1 MAAPSPPQSV
11 EDVIARLHKPT
22 RAVVTSGM
30 PYANGPVHVGHV
42 AGALLPA
49 DITARW
55 LGLLIGRER
64 VLFVCG
70 SDDHGST
77 SEVAAIKANV
87 PVTEFVQNVR
97 NQQRQ
102 TLGRYSIDLDVY
114 TGTSEPECL
123 EIHRGMCHEFLKRLY
138 ANGMLEKR
146 ESLQWYDP
154 QAARFLPDRLVKG
167 RCPNPKC
174 DNESA
179 YGDECEVCGHQFEP
193 AEVIDPKS
201 VLTGV
206 TPELRS
212 TVHWWLDI
220 WSVSDVLK
228 QWLEG
233 KARTWRKGVIQDVL
247 ERVRPALRLEASE
260 EEYKPLKE
268 SLPKHKFKYAP
279 GKQLVLVFE
288 DKAGLARAQ
297 EVLDAAGLK
306 SEVADEWAHRPITRD
321 IDWGISLPP
330 LDPDLAGKTLYVWP
344 DSLIAPISFSQL
356 ALKRKGLDPES
367 YRDFWCDPNAN
378 VRQFLGQ
385 DNVFFYVLMQGALW
399 LGQQADPKRLPLPGE
414 LQLTDVFGAFH
425 LTAGGK
431 KMSKSTGNFY
441 SGDELVEE
449 RGYTCDQMRYYLAL
463 LGLGDKPS
471 DFDFQKLDER
481 NQFLAGPMNAA
492 FEKPISAA
500 LSKFDGRVPEGKLLE
515 KAETATVKMV
525 QRYVS
530 AMEKANYPSMLF
542 ELENY
547 ARIINALFTQYKP
560 HDDRAPEQGRRDA
573 LYSCFYVLKSLMIM
587 LYPIVPDTMDRL
599 RESLHL
605 PKSVFSV
612 AELGT
617 PFPPGHSVGP
627 KLPYFPAEPYERSAS
642 SSSS

>member
-1 MAAPSPPQSV
+1 
-11 EDVIARLHKPT
+11 
-22 RAVVTSGM
+22 M

-42 AGALLPA
+42 AGAILPA

-55 LGLLIGRER
+55 LGLLIGREH

-87 PVTEFVQNVR
+87 PVAELVQR
-97 NQQRQ
+97 TRAQHKQ
-102 TLGRYSIDLDVY
+102 TIDRYSISLDIY
-114 TGTSEPECL
+114 TGTSEPECF
-123 EIHRGMCHEFLKRLY
+123 EIHSQLCQEFLRRLH
-138 ANGMLEKR
+138 AHGMLEKR

-154 QAARFLPDRLVKG
+154 QVGRFLPDRMVRG

-174 DNESA
+174 DNQSA

-193 AEVIDPKS
+193 ADVIDPKS

-206 TPELRS
+206 TPELKS

-228 QWLEG
+228 QWLDG
-233 KARTWRKGVIQDVL
+233 KAKTWRKAVIQDVM
-247 ERVRPALRLEASE
+247 ERVRPALRLEQAAE
-260 EEYKPLKE
+260 EQYKALKA
-268 SLPKHKFKYAP
+268 SLPQHKFKYAP
-279 GKQLVLVFE
+279 GKQLVLQFE
-288 DKAGLARAQ
+288 NKAGLSAAQ
-297 EVLDAAGLK
+297 QLLADAGLT
-306 SEVADEWAHRPITRD
+306 SQVADEWAHRPITRD
-321 IDWGISLPP
+321 IDWGIPLPP

-356 ALKRKGLDPES
+356 ALKRKGLDPALHRE
-367 YRDFWCDPNAN
+367 YWCDPQAT

-399 LGQQADPKRLPLPGE
+399 LGQQADPQRLPIAGE

-425 LTAGGK
+425 LTADGK

-441 SGDELVEE
+441 SGDDLIEDK
-449 RGYTCDQMRYYLAL
+449 GYTCDQLRYYLAL

-481 NQFLAGPMNAA
+481 NEFLAGPMNAA

-500 LSKFDGRVPEGKLLE
+500 ISKFDGRVPEGKLLE
-515 KAETATVKMV
+515 KPEQATVRMV

-530 AMEKANYPSMLF
+530 AMEKAAYPSMLF

-547 ARIINALFTQYKP
+547 ARIINSLFTQYKP
-560 HDDRAPEQGRRDA
+560 HDDRAPEEGRRDA
-573 LYSCFYVLKSLMIM
+573 LYTCFYVLKSLMIM
-587 LYPIVPDTMDRL
+587 LYPFVPDTMDRL
-599 RESLHL
+599 RQSLQL
-605 PKSVFSV
+605 PPAVFSV
-612 AELGT
+612 DELGT
-617 PFPPGHSVGP
+617 PIPAGHAVGP
-627 KLPYFPAEPYERSAS
+627 KLPYFPAEPYEKKTRA
-642 SSSS
+642 

>member
-1 MAAPSPPQSV
+1 
-11 EDVIARLHKPT
+11 
-22 RAVVTSGM
+22 M
-30 PYANGPVHVGHV
+30 PYANGPVHVGHI

-64 VLFVCG
+64 VLYVCG

-87 PVTEFVQNVR
+87 PVGEFVQNVR

-102 TLGRYSIDLDVY
+102 TLARYSIDLDVY
-114 TGTSEPECL
+114 TGTSDPECL
-123 EIHRGMCHEFLKRLY
+123 EIHRGMCHGFLERLH

-154 QAARFLPDRLVKG
+154 KAARFLPDRLVRG

-179 YGDECEVCGHQFEP
+179 YGDECEKCGHQFEP
-193 AEVIDPKS
+193 AEVLDPKS

-206 TPELRS
+206 TPELRR

-228 QWLEG
+228 QWLDG
-233 KARTWRKGVIQDVL
+233 KARTWRKSVIQDVS
-247 ERVRPALRLEASE
+247 ERVRPALRLEAPE
-260 EEYKPLKE
+260 EEYKPFKE

-306 SEVADEWAHRPITRD
+306 SEIADEWAHRPITRD
-321 IDWGISLPP
+321 IDWGISLPT
-330 LDPDLAGKTLYVWP
+330 LDPDLVGKTLYVWP

-378 VRQFLGQ
+378 IRQFLGQ

-399 LGQQADPKRLPLPGE
+399 LGQQSDPKRLPLAGE

-425 LTAGGK
+425 LTAGGQ

-441 SGDELVEE
+441 GGDELIEE

-500 LSKFDGRVPEGKLLE
+500 LSKFDGRVPEGQLLE

-573 LYSCFYVLKSLMIM
+573 LFSCFYVLKSLMIM

-605 PKSVFSV
+605 PKTVFSV
-612 AELGT
+612 DELGT
-617 PFPPGHSVGP
+617 PIPPGHSVGP
-627 KLPYFPAEPYERSAS
+627 KLPYFPAEPYERGSNS
-642 SSSS
+642 E